1 MKDYIKSFKPVQ
13 AEIKVPSMSIK
24 QLCERFYFRKP
35 TFMNLDI
42 EGYGGRALLTNDWN
56 NSKCVPDVIFS
67 EINEET
73 KQSGFPLP

>member
-1 MKDYIKSFKPVQ
+1 MTIR
-13 AEIKVPSMSIK
+13 

-56 NSKCVPDVIFS
+56 NPKCVPDVIFS
-67 EINEET
+67 EINE
-73 KQSGFPLP
+73 